1 MQNTKQA
8 LINKEMDGISCIPS
22 DHKGS
27 GSHGKINSKKSW
39 NSNNI
44 LLLDKRVT
52 KDIRRQNKFKNSRDR
67 MKNANKY
74 TYTYDTRKAVLG
86 ANFIASNA

>member
-1 MQNTKQA
+1 MELK
-8 LINKEMDGISCIPS
+8 
-22 DHKGS
+22 
-27 GSHGKINSKKSW
+27 
-39 NSNNI
+39 NI

-74 TYTYDTRKAVLG
+74 TYTYDTMKAVLG
-86 ANFIASNA
+86 ASFIASNA